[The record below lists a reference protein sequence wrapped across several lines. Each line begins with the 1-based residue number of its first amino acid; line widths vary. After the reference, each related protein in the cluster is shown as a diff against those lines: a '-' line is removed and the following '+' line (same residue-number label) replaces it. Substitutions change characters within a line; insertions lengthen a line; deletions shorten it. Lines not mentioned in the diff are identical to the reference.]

1 MRKTKLIVIF
11 LFLVLSLSLLACTST
26 EASNGFYTVEN
37 GSNSFTMLLKGALV
51 NSMGYKTLDLK
62 EDNNLI
68 IDTNLSGDGY
78 VELKIISETTDEIV
92 ETIKCEGNN
101 EFIVNLKAGKY
112 LIDGRVYS
120 GEVSGTIYIVSTNVL
135 LNSYNEYLDTPKLND
150 FEKEESLNKFKLKTS
165 WEAIVDADGY
175 EIAYSEKNS
184 SMDEFGEEKIIN
196 SKDTFYE
203 FEYSEEMQVM
213 VKVRAFRDFENK
225 RIYSDWSDCISGGMM
240 IEKVKLPDYE
250 YVGDDELKSAISKYL
265 ISTYGADLTEDT
277 VIPVIIPV
285 RINETKNKKDVEFFG
300 NFYIYIC
307 NKFGNKIICKS
318 YTPYRGKILL
328 EKIDDKEYKVKTAY
342 LYSDYNTNSE
352 FKAFKDELKDLK
364 VFDTAEKESF
374 NTEKTTVF
382 KNYIINN
389 NLDVDVL
396 KDSDGSDVLLINSDV
411 LNEEVKSSLKTPVI
425 TGIDVIKEGDIKNFN
440 LHSKKIDGDVGYEFE
455 ITEVLEDGTENVST
469 YKVTENVLSIPS
481 SNFQNIKF
489 RVRVYSTLNNGISDY
504 SDWSSYFNYSED

>member
-11 LFLVLSLSLLACTST
+11 LLLVLSLSLLACTST

-78 VELKIISETTDEIV
+78 VELKIISETTDEII

-277 VIPVIIPV
+277 VIPVILPV
-285 RINETKNKKDVEFFG
+285 RINENKNKKDLEFFG

-328 EKIDDKEYKVKTAY
+328 EKINDKEYKVKTAY

-364 VFDTAEKESF
+364 VFDTAE
-374 NTEKTTVF
+374 
-382 KNYIINN
+382 
-389 NLDVDVL
+389 
-396 KDSDGSDVLLINSDV
+396 
-411 LNEEVKSSLKTPVI
+411 
-425 TGIDVIKEGDIKNFN
+425 
-440 LHSKKIDGDVGYEFE
+440 
-455 ITEVLEDGTENVST
+455 
-469 YKVTENVLSIPS
+469 
-481 SNFQNIKF
+481 
-489 RVRVYSTLNNGISDY
+489 
-504 SDWSSYFNYSED
+504 